1 MMGVFGVLF
10 FICDWRIRM
19 SVCELLSLKGK
30 KALVTGGSRGLGYAV
45 AEAFAECGADVA
57 ITGRCRETVRE
68 AAESIAARYNA
79 RVIGLQGDVSRLDDV
94 KKVVESVTETFGTL
108 DIAFNNA
115 GVSGGDEVLDITGE
129 ELDRIMDINVK
140 GVLYCCQEEARVM
153 LAKGRGSIIN
163 MASMSATIIN
173 IPVHV
178 AHYCASKAAVKSLT
192 KGMAVEWAEQGV
204 RVNCISPGFF
214 DTEMN
219 RKREDL
225 YDTFRSLIPMKRIAS
240 PDELK
245 GILVYLASDAS
256 SYMTGSDIIIDGGY
270 TCV

>member
-1 MMGVFGVLF
+1 MGA
-10 FICDWRIRM
+10 
-19 SVCELLSLKGK
+19 CEQFSLKGK
-30 KALVTGGSRGLGYAV
+30 KALVTGGTRGLGFAV

-57 ITGRCRETVRE
+57 IMGRNEHTVRE
-68 AAESIAARYNA
+68 AADSIGTRYTAN
-79 RVIGLQGDVSRLDDV
+79 VIGLVGDVSVQNDV
-94 KKVVESVTETFGTL
+94 KAAVRSVVEAFGTL

-115 GVSGGDEVLDITGE
+115 GVSGGDEVIDITE
-129 ELDRIMDINVK
+129 DELDRIMNTNVK

-153 LAKGRGSIIN
+153 LAKGSGSIIN
-163 MASMSATIIN
+163 MASISASIIN
-173 IPVHV
+173 IPVNI

-192 KGMAVEWAEQGV
+192 KGMAVEWAEKGV
-204 RVNCISPGFF
+204 RVNSISPGFF

-225 YDTFRSLIPMKRIAS
+225 YDTFRSMIPMRRIAS

>member
-1 MMGVFGVLF
+1 MG
-10 FICDWRIRM
+10 ICEM
-19 SVCELLSLKGK
+19 LSLKGK
-30 KALVTGGSRGLGYAV
+30 KALVTGGTRGLGFAA

-57 ITGRCRETVRE
+57 IMGRCRDTVKE
-68 AAESIAARYNA
+68 AADSIRSRCNT
-79 RVIGLQGDVSRLDDV
+79 RVIGLTGDVSCLEDV
-94 KKVVESVTETFGTL
+94 KAAVKGVVDAFGTL
-108 DIAFNNA
+108 DVAFNNA
-115 GVSGGDEVLDITGE
+115 GVSGGDEVLNITGD
-129 ELDRIMDINVK
+129 ELDRIMATNVK

-153 LAKGRGSIIN
+153 LASGRGSIIN

-173 IPVHV
+173 IPVHI

-192 KGMAVEWAEQGV
+192 KGMAVEWAERGV
-204 RVNCISPGFF
+204 RVNSVSPGFF

-225 YDTFRSLIPMKRIAS
+225 YDTFRSMIPMKRIAS
-240 PDELK
+240 PEELK
-245 GILVYLASDAS
+245 GLLVYLASDAS

>member
-1 MMGVFGVLF
+1 MG
-10 FICDWRIRM
+10 
-19 SVCELLSLKGK
+19 VCELFSLKGK
-30 KALVTGGSRGLGYAV
+30 KALVTGGTRGLGFAV

-57 ITGRCRETVRE
+57 IMGRKKDTVMK
-68 AAESIAARYNA
+68 AAGLIGSRYAA
-79 RVIGLQGDVSRLDDV
+79 RVIGLTGDVSVQADV
-94 KKVVESVTETFGTL
+94 KAAVRDVLDAFGTL

-115 GVSGGDEVLDITGE
+115 GVSGGDEVMDITGD
-129 ELDRIMDINVK
+129 ELDRIMDTNVK

-153 LAKGRGSIIN
+153 LAKGSGSIIN
-163 MASMSATIIN
+163 MASMSASIIN
-173 IPVHV
+173 IPVHI

-192 KGMAVEWAEQGV
+192 KGMAVEWAEKGV
-204 RVNCISPGFF
+204 RVNSISPGFF

-225 YDTFRSLIPMKRIAS
+225 YDTFRSMIPMRRIAS
-240 PDELK
+240 PEELK

>member
-1 MMGVFGVLF
+1 MAGIRRKSKMGV
-10 FICDWRIRM
+10 
-19 SVCELLSLKGK
+19 CEQFSLKGK
-30 KALVTGGSRGLGYAV
+30 KALVTGGTRGLGFAV

-57 ITGRCRETVRE
+57 IMGRNEETVMK
-68 AAESIAARYNA
+68 AADLVGTRYAA
-79 RVIGLQGDVSRLDDV
+79 RVIGLVGDVSIQADV
-94 KKVVESVTETFGTL
+94 KAAVRGVVEVFGTL

-115 GVSGGDEVLDITGE
+115 GVSGGDEVLDIAGD
-129 ELDRIMDINVK
+129 ELDRIMATNVK

-153 LAKGRGSIIN
+153 LNKGSGSIIN
-163 MASMSATIIN
+163 MASISASIIN
-173 IPVHV
+173 IPVHI

-192 KGMAVEWAEQGV
+192 KGMAVEWAEKGV
-204 RVNCISPGFF
+204 RVNSISPGFF

-225 YDTFRSLIPMKRIAS
+225 YDTFRSMIPMRRIAS